1 MSILDSGSN
10 AAFTAVFVQTNEQGT
25 NRVSA
30 FRSGDGTL
38 EPPGEY
44 RTGAGLGAAHL
55 THDADAYQRVGV
67 DAVPAWTG
75 TQVTRPARDLAR
87 STALY
92 RDLLGLS
99 SPGGF
104 EDHDG
109 DDGVFF
115 TLPGGGELE
124 LTAGP
129 VEPGAGTDDDLQV
142 LQYRHDRG
150 GSSDRSWPRLRRRP
164 NRGVTPPVLESFRQ
178 TFRGW

>member
-1 MSILDSGSN
+1 VRSRAPTGSWRS
-10 AAFTAVFVQTNEQGT
+10 AA
-25 NRVSA
+25 
-30 FRSGDGTL
+30 GDGTL

-129 VEPGAGTDDDLQV
+129 VEPGAGTDDDLLV
-142 LQYRHDRG
+142 L
-150 GSSDRSWPRLRRRP
+150 
-164 NRGVTPPVLESFRQ
+164 
-178 TFRGW
+178 